1 MLRPATSGDD
11 VSPRVGKRV
20 KCSSVTEQP
29 TEQSR
34 WVGLDWVPDDDDADD
49 GDDTGIVIGD
59 PTTLSGM
66 APSKSVLMESAREG
80 SSQVGAST
88 KTGPTSG
95 GDRALYRTCLRAYF
109 FVAVWMSISMAVIMF
124 NKWILAYSGFSYPV
138 ALTMWHMVFC
148 TCVVW
153 VLVRVFRVTKRLKMT
168 RRDYLRR
175 VMPIGFFYAASL
187 WLSNSAYL
195 HLSVSFIQMTKA
207 LMPGLVYMIGI
218 FFGME
223 KLNLTTAVNMFIIA
237 IGVAIAAYGELNFDT
252 LGVMQQLSALL
263 FEAVRL
269 MLVQVL
275 ITRQGLAMNPL
286 QSLYY
291 VSPACAFF
299 LAFPLLF
306 VEYPKMMQDFT
317 LVFDWKILVLNATCA
332 FALNLAVFL
341 LIGKTSALT
350 MNIAGVI
357 KDWMLIFASQH
368 FFGNPVTFLNYVGY
382 VIAFLSVFMYN
393 INKMRQLKR
402 EQQKKLS
409 QPATGGKAESA
420 AA

>member
-1 MLRPATSGDD
+1 
-11 VSPRVGKRV
+11 
-20 KCSSVTEQP
+20 
-29 TEQSR
+29 
-34 WVGLDWVPDDDDADD
+34 
-49 GDDTGIVIGD
+49 
-59 PTTLSGM
+59 
-66 APSKSVLMESAREG
+66 
-80 SSQVGAST
+80 
-88 KTGPTSG
+88 
-95 GDRALYRTCLRAYF
+95 
-109 FVAVWMSISMAVIMF
+109 
-124 NKWILAYSGFSYPV
+124 
-138 ALTMWHMVFC
+138 
-148 TCVVW
+148 
-153 VLVRVFRVTKRLKMT
+153 
-168 RRDYLRR
+168 
-175 VMPIGFFYAASL
+175 
-187 WLSNSAYL
+187 
-195 HLSVSFIQMTKA
+195 LSVSFIQMTKA